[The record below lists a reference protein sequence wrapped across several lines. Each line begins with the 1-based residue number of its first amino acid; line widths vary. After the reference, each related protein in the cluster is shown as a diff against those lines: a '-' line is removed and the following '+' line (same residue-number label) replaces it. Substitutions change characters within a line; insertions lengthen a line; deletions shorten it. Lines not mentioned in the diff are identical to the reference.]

1 MKNKLKIMAVV
12 LLSMVMPCSGYVL
25 LGKSV
30 RGLMMLMWMFMFGY
44 ITYKLTSVNISLIGR
59 LSGGLGVW
67 TISVVEAYK
76 MAQKAFYIEKR

>member
-1 MKNKLKIMAVV
+1 MKNKHKVFAVV
-12 LLSMVMPCSGYVL
+12 LLSMVMPGSGYVL

-44 ITYKLTSVNISLIGR
+44 ITYKLTTVDISLIGR

-67 TISVVEAYK
+67 TISVVETHK
-76 MAQKAFYIEKR
+76 LAQKTWISK

>member
-1 MKNKLKIMAVV
+1 MKNKHKVFAVV
-12 LLSMVMPCSGYVL
+12 LLSMVMPASGYVL

-44 ITYKLTSVNISLIGR
+44 ITYKLTTVDISLIGR

-67 TISVVEAYK
+67 TISVVETHK
-76 MAQKAFYIEKR
+76 LAQKTWISK

>member
-1 MKNKLKIMAVV
+1 MNNKLKVFAVV
-12 LLSMVMPCSGYVL
+12 MLSMVMPASGYVL

-44 ITYKLTSVNISLIGR
+44 ITYKLTTVDISLIGR

-67 TISVVEAYK
+67 TISIVEIHKLAK
-76 MAQKAFYIEKR
+76 KTWISK